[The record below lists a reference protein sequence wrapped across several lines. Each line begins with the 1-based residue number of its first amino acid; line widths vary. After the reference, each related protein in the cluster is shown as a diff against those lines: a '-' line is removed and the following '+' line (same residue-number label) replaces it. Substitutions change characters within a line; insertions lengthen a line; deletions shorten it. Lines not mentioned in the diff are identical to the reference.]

1 MNKILILDGV
11 DKKAIEVL
19 EKDFQVD
26 VKPSMTNEELK
37 NILPGYS
44 ALIVRSQTK
53 VDADSINNSD
63 LKIIGRAGVGVDNID
78 VPAATRKGIIVVNSP
93 DGNTVAAAE
102 HTLALLMSVARYV
115 PDANKSLKNGEWKR
129 KEFTGVELYNK
140 TLGII
145 GLGRIGSHVA
155 KVCKSMG
162 MNIIAF
168 DPYMNKK
175 KTEEIG
181 ITSVELE
188 QVFTDSDF
196 ITIHVPL
203 TNETK
208 NLINLENMKKMK
220 SSVRI
225 VNCSRGG
232 IINENDIVE
241 AVNSGIIG
249 GAGLDVFAVEP
260 LKDSPLQ
267 NTNEKIII
275 TPHLGASTQEAQI
288 NVAIDVANQISGFL
302 KGEPVLSA
310 VNLAG
315 MDISQELKP
324 YLSISVKIGKIIG
337 QFSKSTN
344 KSIKDIEIIYQGE
357 LADKSNKALT
367 TAVIKGILS
376 PVLGDTINYV
386 NAQTV
391 AIDRGINI
399 NETNSSL
406 PINYKSVIS
415 VKAKLDNSI
424 EKVVSGTIISDTEE
438 RIIGLD
444 DYDINFVPKGKIL
457 ATQNVDKPGMVGKVG
472 TVLGQNNV
480 NIATMDLGR
489 STKDKRA
496 MMMISIDENV
506 PESVMD
512 ELKNMEGIIEISML
526 DI

>member
-1 MNKILILDGV
+1 MTKILILDGV
-11 DKKAIEVL
+11 DKKAVEVL
-19 EKDFQVD
+19 QDDFQVD
-26 VKPSMTNEELK
+26 IKGSMTPDQLK
-37 NILPGYS
+37 EIISGYD

-53 VDADSINNSD
+53 VNAEAINASN

-78 VPAATRKGIIVVNSP
+78 VAAATRKGVIVVNSP

-102 HTLALLMSVARYV
+102 HTLALLMSVARYI

-155 KVCKSMG
+155 KVCKAMG

-175 KTEEIG
+175 KAEEIG
-181 ITSVELE
+181 INSVELE

-196 ITIHVPL
+196 ITVHVPL
-203 TNETK
+203 TPETK
-208 NLINLENMKKMK
+208 DLINLDTLKKMK
-220 SSVRI
+220 KSARI

-232 IINENDIVE
+232 IINENDIIE
-241 AVNSGIIG
+241 AVNSGIIS
-249 GAGLDVFAVEP
+249 AAALDVFEKEP
-260 LKDSPLQ
+260 LVDSPLQ
-267 NTNEKIII
+267 QTNEKIII

-288 NVAIDVANQISGFL
+288 NVAIDVAQQISGFL
-302 KGEPVLSA
+302 KGEGVLSA
-310 VNLAG
+310 VNLTG
-315 MDISQELKP
+315 MDISPELKP
-324 YLSISVKIGKIIG
+324 YLNIAVKIGKIIG
-337 QFSKSTN
+337 QLSN
-344 KSIKDIEIIYQGE
+344 ESIKNIEIMYQGD

-367 TAVIKGILS
+367 TAVIKGILY

-391 AIDRGINI
+391 AKDRGISI
-399 NETNSSL
+399 SEISSSQE
-406 PINYKSVIS
+406 INYKSIIT
-415 VKAKLDNSI
+415 VKATFDNGEEKL
-424 EKVVSGTIISDTEE
+424 VSGTIISDTEE
-438 RIIGLD
+438 RIIQLD
-444 DYDINFVPKGKIL
+444 DYNINFVPKGKIL
-457 ATQNVDKPGMVGKVG
+457 ATKNIDKPGMVGKVG
-472 TVLGQNNV
+472 SILGQNNV

-496 MMMISIDENV
+496 MMIINIDE
-506 PESVMD
+506 SISD
-512 ELKNMEGIIEISML
+512 QLILELKEMEGIIDINIL

>member
-19 EKDFQVD
+19 ENDFQVD
-26 VKPSMTNEELK
+26 VKPSMSPEELK

-53 VDADSINNSD
+53 VDAQAINNSD

-78 VPAATRKGIIVVNSP
+78 VAAATRKGIIVVNSP

-102 HTLALLMSVARYV
+102 HTLALLMSVARFV

-155 KVCKSMG
+155 KVCKAMG
-162 MNIIAF
+162 MIIIAY

-175 KTEEIG
+175 KAEEIG
-181 ITSVELE
+181 INPVEIE
-188 QVFTDSDF
+188 QIFTDSDF
-196 ITIHVPL
+196 ITVHVPL
-203 TNETK
+203 TTETK
-208 NLINLENMKKMK
+208 NLINLDNMKKMK

-232 IINENDIVE
+232 IINENDLVE

-249 GAGLDVFAVEP
+249 GAGLDVFEIEP

-267 NTNEKIII
+267 NTNEKIVI

-302 KGEPVLSA
+302 KGESVMNA
-310 VNLAG
+310 VNLTG
-315 MDISQELKP
+315 MDIAQELKP
-324 YLSISVKIGKIIG
+324 YLSIAVKIGKIIG
-337 QFSKSTN
+337 QFSKSSN
-344 KSIKDIEIIYQGE
+344 KSIKDIEIIYQGD

-367 TAVIKGILS
+367 TAVVKGILS

-386 NAQTV
+386 NALTV
-391 AIDRGINI
+391 AKDRGIDI
-399 NETNSSL
+399 HETNSSQQ
-406 PINYKSVIS
+406 INYKSVIS
-415 VKAKLDNSI
+415 VSAKFDNGQQKI
-424 EKVVSGTIISDTEE
+424 VSGTIISDTEE

-444 DYDINFVPKGKIL
+444 DYDINFVPQGKIL

-496 MMMISIDENV
+496 MMMISIDENISD
-506 PESVMD
+506 EVMT
-512 ELKNMEGIIEISML
+512 ELKAMEGIIDVSIL